1 MPDATKRAQQVGV
14 RAAFFESSLP
24 VKVVL
29 IGILINRLGS
39 FLVLFLVLYLTSKG
53 YSTEQAATA
62 LSAYGAG
69 AVAGVLMGG
78 TLATRLGPRNATVI
92 SMTGTFLIMGAW
104 LYLPSYPVLLV
115 AAVVVAMI
123 SQLYRP
129 ASATLLSDLTADD
142 RQVMTFALYRF
153 GLNLGATAAPL
164 LGLALFYL
172 AGHRYTLVF
181 WAEALVALGYA
192 VLAWV
197 ALPPKSKPERYA
209 KNAIDP
215 APQSRQRRLPS
226 GYVQMFGDWRY
237 MLYLLA
243 IGVHS
248 AVYVQYLSTLPLN
261 IRSAGIAIK
270 WYTLAVSLNGFIVIA
285 FELFVTKVTQS
296 WPMRLS
302 IGLTLGLLGVGVAMY
317 GLPFGPAVIL
327 GGTLVWSLGEIIG
340 GPATFA
346 YPGMIAPPRLKG
358 YYIGSFQFMFGLG
371 TAAGPAIGG
380 WLLIRLGHGAWPVI
394 ALGSALA
401 TALALIAVRQPNQP
415 PAQEPP
421 SAEPVPSA
429 PVSAP
434 AQDRSDSATGMLATS
449 PSATSRPQ
457 ETLGDSVDQP

>member
-1 MPDATKRAQQVGV
+1 MQRTPRVGV
-14 RAAFFESSLP
+14 KAAFFESSLP

-29 IGILINRLGS
+29 AGVLINRLGS
-39 FLVLFLVLYLTSKG
+39 FLNLFLVLYLTSKG
-53 YSTEQAATA
+53 YSTEQAAVA

-92 SMTGTFLIMGAW
+92 SMTGTFLIMAVW
-104 LYLPSYPVLLV
+104 LYLPSYSSLLA
-115 AAVVVAMI
+115 AAVIVSMI

-129 ASATLLSDLTADD
+129 ASATLLSDLTSDD

-164 LGLALFYL
+164 VGLALFYL

-181 WAEALVALGYA
+181 WGEALIALGYA

-197 ALPPKSKPERYA
+197 ALPARSQAEPHREKTRE
-209 KNAIDP
+209 P
-215 APQSRQRRLPS
+215 AGQSGPPGRWSS
-226 GYVQMFGDWRY
+226 GYLQMLRNWRY
-237 MLYLLA
+237 TLYLIA
-243 IGVHS
+243 IGVHA

-261 IRSAGIAIK
+261 IRSAGIAIS
-270 WYTLAVSLNGFIVIA
+270 WYTIAVSLNGFIVIA
-285 FELFVTKVTQS
+285 FELLVTKVTQS

-317 GLPFGPAVIL
+317 GLPFTPAVIL

-346 YPGMIAPPRLKG
+346 YPGLVAPPRLKG
-358 YYIGSFQFMFGLG
+358 HYIGSFQFMFGLG

-380 WLLIRLGHGAWPVI
+380 WLLIRLGHGVWPAL

-401 TALALIAVRQPNQP
+401 TVLALVAVRA
-415 PAQEPP
+415 PARPIGQEPP
-421 SAEPVPSA
+421 TVEPVPA
-429 PVSAP
+429 A
-434 AQDRSDSATGMLATS
+434 AA
-449 PSATSRPQ
+449 
-457 ETLGDSVDQP
+457 